1 VESGVSERKASQ
13 DVDRPLRLR
22 AGDWVEVK
30 GSEQILATLDSR
42 QCVSGL
48 PFMPEMLQ
56 YCGKRFRVFKTAHK
70 TADVI
75 EAFSIRRMENT
86 VHLEGLRCDGES
98 HGGCQAGCLLFW
110 KECWLTRVDAN
121 KPTDKDSASGE
132 YTTASAT
139 ARAVLDS
146 ATRAPR
152 ADGQPEKYQCQ
163 ATELLNATT
172 RVLRRERFDP
182 RFYVKDLT
190 SGNVK
195 FFDFVRF
202 GALATINAFQRRW
215 FGRWYPSVVGLAGD
229 TTPTLDLNLQPG
241 ELVRVLP
248 KDAVMRTLN
257 SKAQNRGMWFD
268 CEMVLYCDNG
278 NYRVLRRVER
288 LINEK
293 TGQMIKLKNPCII
306 LDGVTCSGNYLYQR
320 MFSPRNDYMFFRE
333 IWLKRVKNA
342 GQKSP
347 N

>member
-1 VESGVSERKASQ
+1 MGEATRLSEIN
-13 DVDRPLRLR
+13 RPLRLR

-30 GSEQILATLDSR
+30 TPDEIVATLDGD

-56 YCGKRFRVFKTAHK
+56 FCGQRFRVFKVAHK

-86 VHLEGLRCDGES
+86 VHLEGLRCDGEA

-110 KECWLTRVDAN
+110 KECWLKRV
-121 KPTDKDSASGE
+121 PKDQPIDSGCLSGVHTE
-132 YTTASAT
+132 ASARV
-139 ARAVLDS
+139 RAALESV
-146 ATRAPR
+146 TRAPR
-152 ADGQPEKYQCQ
+152 AEGQAEKYRCQ

-172 RVLRRERFDP
+172 KVVRRERFDP
-182 RFYVKDLT
+182 RFYLKDLT
-190 SGNVK
+190 SGNVNL
-195 FFDFVRF
+195 FDFVRF
-202 GALATINAFQRRW
+202 GALAMVNAFQLRW

-229 TTPTLDLNLQPG
+229 TTPTLELNLQPG
-241 ELVRVLP
+241 EQVRVLP
-248 KDAVMRTLN
+248 KDAIMRTLN
-257 SKAQNRGMWFD
+257 SQAQNRGMWFD

-278 NYRVLRRVER
+278 TYRVLRRVDK

-293 TGQMIKLKNPCII
+293 TGQMIRMKNPCII

-333 IWLKRVKNA
+333 IWLTRADAA

-347 N
+347 GE